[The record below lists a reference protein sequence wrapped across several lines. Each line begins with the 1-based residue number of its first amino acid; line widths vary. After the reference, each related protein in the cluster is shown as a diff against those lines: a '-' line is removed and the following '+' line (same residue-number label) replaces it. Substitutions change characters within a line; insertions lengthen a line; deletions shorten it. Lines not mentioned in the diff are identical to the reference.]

1 MELLSSAGLESMTF
15 VSASLQNGH
24 FTSLSSCWAISL
36 SFFSEMRNPTVFC
49 AGPKTAKKNTHFFAA
64 PDPLLFN
71 YVYHTPQSVDSQ
83 AHITLYLA
91 FFLSFFQI
99 YFHQDDVTP
108 YLTDVTVRNDVLL
121 FSDQKS
127 AEAARPGN
135 DNRQKTARVM
145 EQLLTAMVLRSVM
158 LLLRWTV
165 TSRLAA
171 VWII

>member
-99 YFHQDDVTP
+99 YFHQDNISP
-108 YLTDVTVRNDVLL
+108 HLTDVTEGNDVLF

-127 AEAARPGN
+127 TEDSPYPYQNPRRPHNQG
-135 DNRQKTARVM
+135 VC
-145 EQLLTAMVLRSVM
+145 
-158 LLLRWTV
+158 
-165 TSRLAA
+165 SRRC
-171 VWII
+171 